1 MTAKK
6 TDNFLPLGRPSKY
19 NDKILE
25 KAQDYIENYITYGDQ
40 IPMIDGLALELGIHR
55 DTVNDWESKYPEF
68 SDIVRGLMTKQGRVL
83 MNGSLSGEF
92 REKTATLALSSNH
105 GLVTKTAQDITSSDG
120 SVQFPTRIEI
130 VGYGED
136 GNTDD

>member
-1 MTAKK
+1 MA
-6 TDNFLPLGRPSKY
+6 RPTKY
-19 NDKILE
+19 NDEIIE
-25 KAQDYIENYITYGDQ
+25 KAEDYIKNYKSLGDE
-40 IPMIDGLALELGIHR
+40 IPMVDGLALELGIHR
-55 DTVNDWESKYPEF
+55 DTVNDWEKKYPEF
-68 SDIVRGLMTKQGRVL
+68 SDIVRTLMTHQGRKL
-83 MNGSLSGEF
+83 MNGSLNGEF

-136 GNTDD
+136 DYTDYTDD

>member
-1 MTAKK
+1 MA
-6 TDNFLPLGRPSKY
+6 RPTKY
-19 NDKILE
+19 NDEIIE
-25 KAQDYIENYITYGDQ
+25 KAEDYIKNYKSLGDE
-40 IPMIDGLALELGIHR
+40 IPMVDGLALELGIHR
-55 DTVNDWESKYPEF
+55 DTVNDWEKKYPEF
-68 SDIVRGLMTKQGRVL
+68 SDIVRTLMTHQGRKL
-83 MNGSLSGEF
+83 MNGSLNGEF

-136 GNTDD
+136 DYTDD

>member
-1 MTAKK
+1 MA
-6 TDNFLPLGRPSKY
+6 RPTKY
-19 NDKILE
+19 NDEIIE
-25 KAQDYIENYITYGDQ
+25 KAEDYIKNYKALGDE
-40 IPMIDGLALELGIHR
+40 IPMVDGLALELGIHR
-55 DTVNDWESKYPEF
+55 DTVNDWERKYPEF
-68 SDIVRGLMTKQGRVL
+68 SDIVRTLMTHQGRKL
-83 MNGSLSGEF
+83 MNGSLNGEF

-136 GNTDD
+136 DYTDD

>member
-1 MTAKK
+1 MA
-6 TDNFLPLGRPSKY
+6 RPTKY

-25 KAQDYIENYITYGDQ
+25 KAQDYIKNYTAYGDQ

-55 DTVNDWESKYPEF
+55 DTINDWENKYPEF

-92 REKTATLALSSNH
+92 RERTATLALSSNH
-105 GLVTKTAQDITSSDG
+105 GLVTKTETDIKSSDG
-120 SVQFPTRIEI
+120 TMKPTVIEL
-130 VGYGED
+130 VAKYED
-136 GNTDD
+136 RED

>member
-1 MTAKK
+1 MA
-6 TDNFLPLGRPSKY
+6 RPTKY
-19 NDKILE
+19 NDEIIE
-25 KAQDYIENYITYGDQ
+25 KAEDYIKNYKSLGDE
-40 IPMIDGLALELGIHR
+40 IPMVDGLALELGIHR
-55 DTVNDWESKYPEF
+55 DTVNDWEKKYPEF
-68 SDIVRGLMTKQGRVL
+68 SDIVRTLMTHQGRKL
-83 MNGSLSGEF
+83 MNGSLNGEF

-136 GNTDD
+136 DYTDEE

>member
-1 MTAKK
+1 MAG
-6 TDNFLPLGRPSKY
+6 GRPTKY
-19 NDKILE
+19 NDKMIE
-25 KAQDYIENYITYGDQ
+25 KAEDYIKNYKSLGDE
-40 IPMIDGLALELGIHR
+40 IPMVDGLALELGIHR
-55 DTVNDWESKYPEF
+55 DTVNDWEKKYPEF
-68 SDIVRGLMTKQGRVL
+68 SDIVRTLMTHQGRKL
-83 MNGSLSGEF
+83 MNGSLNGEF

-136 GNTDD
+136 DYTDD

>member
-1 MTAKK
+1 MA
-6 TDNFLPLGRPSKY
+6 RPTKY
-19 NDKILE
+19 NDEILE
-25 KAQDYIENYITYGDQ
+25 KAEDYIKNYIAYGDQ

-55 DTVNDWESKYPEF
+55 DTINDWEKKYPEF

-105 GLVTKTAQDITSSDG
+105 GLVIKSETDITSSDG
-120 SVQFPTRIEI
+120 SLKQPTKIEL
-130 VGYGED
+130 VGVRAD
-136 GNTDD
+136 AKD

>member
-1 MTAKK
+1 MA
-6 TDNFLPLGRPSKY
+6 RPTKY
-19 NDKILE
+19 NDEILE
-25 KAQDYIENYITYGDQ
+25 KAEDYIKNYITYGDQ

-55 DTVNDWESKYPEF
+55 DTINDWEKKYPEF
-68 SDIVRGLMTKQGRVL
+68 SDIVRTLMTHQGRKL

-136 GNTDD
+136 DYTDD

>member
-1 MTAKK
+1 MA
-6 TDNFLPLGRPSKY
+6 RPTKY

-25 KAQDYIENYITYGDQ
+25 KAQDYIKNYTAYGDQ

-55 DTVNDWESKYPEF
+55 DTINDWEQKYPEF

-92 REKTATLALSSNH
+92 RERTATLALSSNH
-105 GLVTKTAQDITSSDG
+105 GLVTKTETDIKSSDG
-120 SVQFPTRIEI
+120 TMKPTVIEL
-130 VGYGED
+130 VAKYED
-136 GNTDD
+136 RED